1 MWYMYQTVHRV
12 SWQEC
17 ELVGK
22 LQVEAERVAAA
33 TSEDVWAL
41 ISDAT
46 TYPRWGPWS
55 EAAYRSP
62 GDASPRGPGAVYWL
76 RSSHRYGLT
85 HPVSVE
91 KILDAEE
98 GRSLAY
104 TVVGG
109 IPVRNYR
116 AEITLTPAAGG
127 TRILWTA
134 SWDQTLLG
142 RLVHRSLRRLYPQI
156 VASLA
161 AAAERAPADRLR

>member
-1 MWYMYQTVHRV
+1 MMLGDR
-12 SWQEC
+12 S

-22 LQVEAERVAAA
+22 LHVEAEQVAAA
-33 TSEDVWAL
+33 ASENVWAL

-46 TYPRWGPWS
+46 TYPQWGPWS
-55 EAAYRSP
+55 EAGYRSP

-85 HPVSVE
+85 RPVSVE

-127 TRILWTA
+127 TQIRWAA

-142 RLVHRSLRRLYPQI
+142 RLVHRSLRRQYPQI
-156 VASLA
+156 VAGLA
-161 AAAERAPADRLR
+161 AAAERDPAG